1 MHTRVVMRVT
11 LLGPVSADLDG
22 AAVRLG
28 GRQQR
33 AVFALLAL
41 GKGRPVSLD
50 RMVHELWRD
59 EPPAGSTVSL
69 QSYISRLRRNL
80 AEAGA
85 DRPGTEIPK
94 IVTQAPG
101 WRLAVAP
108 QQIDLWQ
115 FESLALSGSE
125 SLDHGHAVAG
135 AEQLR
140 SALALWAGDPL
151 ADLDD
156 MPFADEVSTRFH
168 AMRIG
173 VEETLLWADLDSGRI
188 NGVAESAHRFTVAN
202 PFRERGWCALMLAL
216 YRQGRQAEALD
227 AADRLRRALA
237 DGLGL
242 DPSPEARRLQEQI
255 LRQDPVL
262 ERYIS
267 DANRLVPEGGDSL
280 PVVADHP
287 PSEPSVVLVG
297 RDETTAVLDDVAA
310 HAAEGRGCFVLVGG
324 PAGMGKSAVLDAL
337 TARMQQ
343 AGGLVLRGGGVS
355 QQAMP
360 ALWPWVAV
368 IRQLVAAVPSLTAGE
383 ASLALSLLE
392 PSVGTGAGATAS
404 TPGQDPM
411 LARTLLYR
419 AIIDLLES
427 MRERAPL
434 AVLIDDAHWLDP
446 DTLGLLALTA
456 NELVPRGVVVAVAL
470 RHDESPE
477 VTAEIESVASR
488 HRNRAVRLDLAGLDL
503 HAVREL
509 LRYSDLESPGLDLP
523 QALVTRTG
531 GNPLFV
537 WELVRL
543 LTSERRSD
551 AAAVEKALPSHVR
564 DVLRRRL
571 GRLPGQTQSLLA
583 VVALIN
589 QGAAVSVLAGVTGM
603 SEDDVLDFAEAAVA
617 SSLLVE
623 DPSSGEFRLS
633 HDLVR
638 QTLEELLS
646 TSRKTR
652 LHARI
657 ARTMQADEARATSLL
672 PERVAEIARHLVLA
686 ESVVGADAAIPYL
699 VAVADDARTRSAFHL
714 TERALRA
721 ALDLSARIADPKR
734 RAIVEFE
741 LRIKLTLQSNL
752 VSGPPGSRMFGDN
765 QTTDGRTLSVDVAAD
780 PVAWWG
786 QQIAQLTDGRVG
798 TALSA
803 TEKALTR
810 VLPTAIQAMVHS
822 TAGLCHFIMG
832 HLELADENLAL
843 AETLERRGIDGTEL
857 LEPWVVNMVVS
868 APTIRAGAAVVAEN
882 WAVADAHVARARTRA
897 GTSPNELIIVEY
909 HSAWRAAQQGDAR
922 AAQDHAAIGLELAD
936 QLGNSF
942 YDPMLRV
949 LLGWAQAMLG
959 DPGGAA
965 TAEEGCADCA
975 TIGMR
980 FQETVDLMP
989 RAEAHARHGNL
1000 DSAKEYV
1007 RRSRASAES
1016 LKERTV
1022 GRRLLAVGVDVAGT

>member
-1 MHTRVVMRVT
+1 MRVT

-80 AEAGA
+80 AEAGHGHL
-85 DRPGTEIPK
+85 GTEIPK

-115 FESLALSGSE
+115 FESLALSGSK
-125 SLDHGHAVAG
+125 SLDYGDAVAG

-168 AMRIG
+168 AMRVG
-173 VEETLLWADLDSGRI
+173 VEESLLWADLDSGRI

-262 ERYIS
+262 EQCTP
-267 DANRLVPEGGDSL
+267 DADRLVSGGGDSV
-280 PVVADHP
+280 PVVDAHP
-287 PSEPSVVLVG
+287 PVEPSVVLVG
-297 RDETTAVLDDVAA
+297 RDDTTAVLDDVVA
-310 HAAEGRGCFVLVGG
+310 HAAEGRGCFVLIGG

-355 QQAMP
+355 EQAMP

-368 IRQLVAAVPSLTAGE
+368 LRQLVAAVPSLTAGELSAE

-411 LARTLLYR
+411 LARTRLYR

-456 NELVPRGVVVAVAL
+456 SELVPRGVVMAVAL
-470 RHDESPE
+470 RYDESPE

-488 HRNRAVRLDLAGLDL
+488 HRNHAVRLDLAGLDL
-503 HAVREL
+503 DAVREL
-509 LRYSDLESPGLDLP
+509 LRYSDLERPGLDLP

-551 AAAVEKALPSHVR
+551 AAAVENALPSQVR
-564 DVLRRRL
+564 EVLRRRL

-589 QGAAVSVLAGVTGM
+589 QGTAVSVLAGVTGM

-623 DPSSGEFRLS
+623 DHSSGEFRLS

-657 ARTMQADEARATSLL
+657 AQTMQAEEARVASLL

-714 TERALRA
+714 TERALRT

-752 VSGPPGSRMFGDN
+752 VSGPPGSRMFGDD

-786 QQIAQLTDGRVG
+786 QQIAQLTDGRVE
-798 TALSA
+798 TALRA
-803 TEKALTR
+803 TEKALTCP
-810 VLPTAIQAMVHS
+810 LPTAIEAMVHS

-843 AETLERRGIDGTEL
+843 AETLERRGIDGPEL
-857 LEPWVVNMVVS
+857 LEPWVVNLLVS

-882 WAVADAHVARARTRA
+882 WAAADAHVARARTRA
-897 GTSPNELIIVEY
+897 GASPNELVIVEY
-909 HSAWRAAQQGDAR
+909 HAAWRAAQQGDAER
-922 AAQDHAAIGLELAD
+922 AQDRATVGLALVE

-949 LLGWAQAMLG
+949 VLGWAKAMLG

-965 TAEEGCADCA
+965 TAEAGCADCA

-980 FQETVDLMP
+980 FQETVHLMLC
-989 RAEAHARHGNL
+989 AEAHARHGDL

-1007 RRSRASAES
+1007 RRSRASAE
-1016 LKERTV
+1016 LLQEQTV
-1022 GRRLLAVGVDVAGT
+1022 GRRLLAVGIDVAGT